1 MVLTLPGCGSSS
13 SKSEQESSTK
23 TYDKTVAI
31 HAGKSKVYLDEAK
44 YYAYTAQGTYE
55 TYYLTKGKDLN
66 WNKKTSKGV
75 SMENL
80 VKSTVLDDIC
90 RRECMYALRD
100 EYAVT
105 LSQEESDQIDIK
117 LSNYYTETN
126 GELLSKIGISKSRLK
141 KVFEKKEIADKVEN
155 LMSFND
161 KKLPD
166 EMYKKW
172 KSDNTVTAEV
182 QWENISFKH
191 HIFTSD
197 DLY

>member
-1 MVLTLPGCGSSS
+1 MVAAMVLTLSGCGSSS

-23 TYDKTVAI
+23 TDDKTVAI
-31 HAGKSKVYLDEAK
+31 HAGKIKVYLDEAK
-44 YYAYTAQGTYE
+44 
-55 TYYLTKGKDLN
+55 YYLTKGKDLN

>member
-1 MVLTLPGCGSSS
+1 MWDDPVEDYKNGKKYLLPCLDSHKPLDLVIIMLGTNDL
-13 SKSEQESSTK
+13 KSRFSVTPF
-23 TYDKTVAI
+23 DIGA
-31 HAGKSKVYLDEAK
+31 
-44 YYAYTAQGTYE
+44 
-55 TYYLTKGKDLN
+55 
-66 WNKKTSKGV
+66 

>member
-1 MVLTLPGCGSSS
+1 
-13 SKSEQESSTK
+13 
-23 TYDKTVAI
+23 
-31 HAGKSKVYLDEAK
+31 
-44 YYAYTAQGTYE
+44 
-55 TYYLTKGKDLN
+55 
-66 WNKKTSKGV
+66 
-75 SMENL
+75 
-80 VKSTVLDDIC
+80 
-90 RRECMYALRD
+90 MYALRD

-105 LSQEESDQIDIK
+105 LSQEESNQIDIK

-166 EMYKKW
+166 ETYKKW

>member
-1 MVLTLPGCGSSS
+1 
-13 SKSEQESSTK
+13 
-23 TYDKTVAI
+23 
-31 HAGKSKVYLDEAK
+31 
-44 YYAYTAQGTYE
+44 
-55 TYYLTKGKDLN
+55 
-66 WNKKTSKGV
+66 
-75 SMENL
+75 
-80 VKSTVLDDIC
+80 
-90 RRECMYALRD
+90 MYALRD

-155 LMSFND
+155 LMSF
-161 KKLPD
+161 
-166 EMYKKW
+166 
-172 KSDNTVTAEV
+172 SDNTVTAEV

>member
-1 MVLTLPGCGSSS
+1 
-13 SKSEQESSTK
+13 
-23 TYDKTVAI
+23 
-31 HAGKSKVYLDEAK
+31 
-44 YYAYTAQGTYE
+44 
-55 TYYLTKGKDLN
+55 
-66 WNKKTSKGV
+66 
-75 SMENL
+75 
-80 VKSTVLDDIC
+80 
-90 RRECMYALRD
+90 MYALRD

-155 LMSFND
+155 HISFND
-161 KKLPD
+161 KKVPH